1 MPISADF
8 SPVVRRGA
16 SWKSPVLF
24 GFVVFLLTSLTVNLW
39 LRIRYPEKPAAPEQA
54 TAIIDQRPSV
64 APLPSSMIKPP
75 SSVSAKA
82 VSAIRD
88 QITSLASLRQAL
100 SELDKGQSRD
110 IEAETQ
116 KLRESLKVT
125 LEDSPM
131 DQKCLRLSLL
141 WPDSREAAKILKTL
155 GENYANRYRS
165 HLGDAFDRDDTEARR
180 ASDAAA
186 KAYWNAVAQ
195 LEFFESCRACQSNS
209 VEKPLP
215 KAPAPAP
222 VSPLRSE
229 VPAKKTPV
237 VENRQNSQGVENPDW
252 TNMHLKLNALRH
264 KEMDLLDKRLP
275 THPEVQFVHA
285 QIYEYEAQLAKI
297 PRWISNQPPKEAVL
311 PSESERIEPTVP
323 NQEADSTLADVP
335 GRGRPGSLG
344 SQDST
349 IPDAKT
355 SRMTDSINAEI
366 VAILEDRVEAAAGDY
381 YRALVRERTMLEGR
395 ELPPKIAVRVFVPK
409 TIAVSPQSKL
419 PVAWLAGAAMAVGM
433 CLISTGNAIQLPI
446 SSVAELNRITNAPI
460 IGVVPSYNPSVNPAS
475 IKRKRLLLRLFCF
488 LAGLAVVGFCI
499 HGLVRWM

>member
-8 SPVVRRGA
+8 TPVVRRGA
-16 SWKSPVLF
+16 SWKSPVLI
-24 GFVVFLLTSLTVNLW
+24 GFVVFLLTFLTVNLW

-54 TAIIDQRPSV
+54 TAIIDQRPSI

-75 SSVSAKA
+75 SAVSAKA

-100 SELDKGQSRD
+100 SELDNGQSRD

-155 GENYANRYRS
+155 GDNYANRYRS
-165 HLGDAFDRDDTEARR
+165 HLANAYDRDDTEAKK

-195 LEFFESCRACQSNS
+195 LEFFESCRACQSS
-209 VEKPLP
+209 AVEKPLP
-215 KAPAPAP
+215 QSPKTVS
-222 VSPLRSE
+222 VSPLRPE

-237 VENRQNSQGVENPDW
+237 VENRQNSPGAENHDW
-252 TNMHLKLNALRH
+252 TNIHLKLNALRH

-297 PRWISNQPPKEAVL
+297 PRWLSNQPPKEAVL
-311 PSESERIEPTVP
+311 PSENERIEPTVP
-323 NQEADSTLADVP
+323 NQEADSTLAGVP
-335 GRGRPGSLG
+335 GRGRPGSL
-344 SQDST
+344 DSA
-349 IPDAKT
+349 IP
-355 SRMTDSINAEI
+355 SRIDDTKDAEI
-366 VAILEDRVEAAAGDY
+366 VAILEDRVDAAAGDY
-381 YRALVRERTMLEGR
+381 YRALVRERTTLEGR

-409 TIAVSPQSKL
+409 QIAANPQSKL

-446 SSVAELNRITNAPI
+446 SSVAELNRITYAPI
-460 IGVVPSYNPSVNPAS
+460 IGVVPSYNPSVNPSS

-488 LAGLAVVGFCI
+488 LAGLAVVGFCV
-499 HGLVRWM
+499 HGLLRWM